1 MLWQLVALLLLWCPG
16 AAAAAGPVVV
26 VHPLRQSARDVREI
40 YPLAVL
46 TLALQRS
53 GGDYRLRSSPAAMS
67 QARALRLLE
76 RGEHLDVVWSV
87 TSIAREARLRAIRIP
102 IDRGVMG
109 WRVLMVRKGDQR
121 LAAVRDRDDLAALLG
136 VQGHD
141 WPDLDILRHNGIP
154 VVASATYDGLFRML
168 DLGRVDYLPRAI
180 GEPHAELAARPG
192 MALRVQPGV
201 LLTYPSALYFFV
213 APDDTALAGA
223 IETGLE
229 RAIED
234 GSFQRLF
241 DLTYG
246 AALAEL
252 ARERPRRIALDN
264 PALPEAFLQAR
275 PALWEPFPGEG
286 P

>member
-1 MLWQLVALLLLWCPG
+1 MLLRLVTLLALGG
-16 AAAAAGPVVV
+16 AALAAVAEPVLV

-46 TLALQRS
+46 SLALERS

-76 RGEHLDVVWSV
+76 RGEHLDVAWSV

-109 WRVLMVRKGDQR
+109 WRVLMVRKGDDR
-121 LAAVRDRDDLAALLG
+121 LDGVRDRAGLQALLG

-141 WPDLDILRHNGIP
+141 WPDLDILRHNGVP
-154 VVASATYDGLFRML
+154 VVAGGTYDGLFRML
-168 DLGRVDYLPRAI
+168 DLGHADYLPRAI
-180 GEPHAELAARPG
+180 GEPAAELAARPD
-192 MALRVQPGV
+192 MALRVHPGV
-201 LLTYPSALYFFV
+201 ILTYPSALYFFV

-252 ARERPRRIALDN
+252 ARDPPRRIELDN
-264 PALPEAFLQAR
+264 PALPDAFLRAR
-275 PALWEPFPGEG
+275 PGLWERFPGHA